1 MIPEIRNMGG
11 GTGLWDVGFGFRP
24 VKFQLLVV
32 NLGEIF

>member
-11 GTGLWDVGFGFRP
+11 ETSLWDDGFGFRP
-24 VKFQLLVV
+24 VKFKVLLE